1 MEKEIANISETFA
14 NKEVQEER
22 APKTTHLSDG
32 RARKYKFEFPVKL
45 DIIGS
50 IIKAYRKM
58 RNLSQENLGAL
69 VGVKKSQISKI
80 EKGDKNLTI
89 GTIIKLLKALRA
101 RITFKIELENK
112 KELKLIEQ
120 VVSHK
125 GAHEEEIK

>member
-1 MEKEIANISETFA
+1 MENEITKATETEENMSLNEPDFA
-14 NKEVQEER
+14 HR
-22 APKTTHLSDG
+22 
-32 RARKYKFEFPVKL
+32 RRKYQFEFPVKL
-45 DIIGS
+45 DIIGR
-50 IIKAYRKM
+50 IIKAYRKI

-112 KELKLIEQ
+112 KELKLVEQ
-120 VVSHK
+120 VVANKDDHK
-125 GAHEEEIK
+125 EERK